1 MQRKEFIDEIFMFF
15 RCNDEELK
23 RAYDLAFTVKDAI
36 DWDKLYRTVINEAES
51 RYLPVPRWF
60 KDKFPRC
67 LKVDAGDYK
76 TADGLKIR
84 CNLTN
89 KLKYDYE
96 TYQCNLTIDEIKNKL
111 QQRFQDK
118 FANMQLFDD
127 YKDEWVTV

>member
-1 MQRKEFIDEIFMFF
+1 MERIEFIEKVFTLYRVNPDNNRDLI
-15 RCNDEELK
+15 LI
-23 RAYDLAFTVKDAI
+23 YDDAFSTRKPI
-36 DWDKLYRTVINEAES
+36 DWDKLYKQVLMQAEGA
-51 RYLPVPRWF
+51 LPKPQWF
-60 KDKFPRC
+60 IAKFDNC
-67 LKVDAGDYK
+67 LKNMDYK